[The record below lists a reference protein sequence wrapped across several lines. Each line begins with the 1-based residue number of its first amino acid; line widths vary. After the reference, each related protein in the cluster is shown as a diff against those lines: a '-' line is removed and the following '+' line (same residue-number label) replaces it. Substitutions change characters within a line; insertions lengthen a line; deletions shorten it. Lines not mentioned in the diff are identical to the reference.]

1 MTLTEKD
8 FIAKPVI
15 KKPKTFNPLGGI
27 FVGLFSA
34 GGHVLIV
41 KSVFDNTLSNWFIIL
56 GILFIVI
63 SIAGNYLVLSLSAK
77 FAAFTMKYD
86 KTKNFQTQFAQ
97 QLVLYYLGFL
107 PVYGFAVAYSLT
119 SLEFWQ
125 ITVLAIVSILLVS
138 IGLYF
143 NIKLMN
149 EKEIE
154 FGHLLQI
161 TYQPKKLTLGLLSVL
176 PILASS
182 LVLLII

>member
-1 MTLTEKD
+1 MTSTDKD
-8 FIAKPVI
+8 MIGKTVVR
-15 KKPKTFNPLGGI
+15 KPKTFNPLGGI

-41 KSVFDNTLSNWFIIL
+41 KSVIDNTLNNWFIIL
-56 GILFIVI
+56 GILFIVLA
-63 SIAGNYLVLSLSAK
+63 IAGNYTVLSLSAK
-77 FAAFTMKYD
+77 YTAFNMKYD
-86 KTKNFQTQFAQ
+86 KTKNFPTQFAQ

-107 PVYGFAVAYSLT
+107 PAYGFAVAYSLT

-125 ITVLAIVSILLVS
+125 ITVLALLCILLVS

-143 NIKLMN
+143 NIKIMN
-149 EKEIE
+149 QKEIE

-161 TYQPKKLTLGLLSVL
+161 TYQPKKLTLGLFSLL

-182 LVLLII
+182 IVIFFI